1 MNAVDRK
8 PFESDDPLELVGIG
22 YPVEHT
28 AEADRD
34 TARGLIEDYALS
46 GWSAAEIRALF
57 SSPAYAAPFGIA
69 RRNGAA
75 FVDELI
81 ASVFGGAD

>member
-1 MNAVDRK
+1 MNASRTK
-8 PFESDDPLELVGIG
+8 PVESDDPLELIGIG
-22 YPVEHT
+22 YPIEH
-28 AEADRD
+28 AVDADRV
-34 TARGLIEDYALS
+34 TARTLIEEYALG

-57 SSPAYAAPFGIA
+57 RSPAYAVTFGIA

-81 ASVFGGAD
+81 TSVFGGSD